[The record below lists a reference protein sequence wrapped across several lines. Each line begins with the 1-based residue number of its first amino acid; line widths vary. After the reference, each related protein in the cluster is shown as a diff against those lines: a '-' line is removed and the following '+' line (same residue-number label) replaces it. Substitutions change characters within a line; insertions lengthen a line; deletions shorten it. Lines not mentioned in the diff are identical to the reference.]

1 MSTMIKQ
8 GNAYCSAIR
17 TARIE
22 KGMTQVELARAIGV
36 KNSSISYWERG
47 RCVPSQTH
55 RRRLKRVLGIDPVLF
70 DTYKGDVVAKLV
82 CSTRTELEL
91 TKTRL
96 AAMSGISAPTIRRLE
111 RTGCCQAP
119 VLAKIVAALVSYA
132 KARRMTQIVPV
143 ELVEIACNRMR
154 RYRAIEQNGQ
164 TTSMC

>member
-1 MSTMIKQ
+1 MQ
-8 GNAYCSAIR
+8 RHPYSANR
-17 TARIE
+17 KGDDPSRAR
-22 KGMTQVELARAIGV
+22 
-36 KNSSISYWERG
+36 SCYRG
-47 RCVPSQTH
+47 QKLVNKATGSAEGAFPPRPTDG
-55 RRRLKRVLGIDPVLF
+55 RLKRVLGIVPCVF

-82 CSTRTELEL
+82 CSTRTELKL

-96 AAMSGISAPTIRRLE
+96 AAMSGISTPTIRRLE

-119 VLAKIVAALVSYA
+119 VLAKIVTALVSYA

-154 RYRAIEQNGQ
+154 RYRAIEQHGQ

>member
-70 DTYKGDVVAKLV
+70 DTR
-82 CSTRTELEL
+82 TRE
-91 TKTRL
+91 
-96 AAMSGISAPTIRRLE
+96 
-111 RTGCCQAP
+111 
-119 VLAKIVAALVSYA
+119 
-132 KARRMTQIVPV
+132 
-143 ELVEIACNRMR
+143 
-154 RYRAIEQNGQ
+154 
-164 TTSMC
+164 TS

>member
-82 CSTRTELEL
+82 CST
-91 TKTRL
+91 
-96 AAMSGISAPTIRRLE
+96 PTIRRLE

-154 RYRAIEQNGQ
+154 RYRAIEQHGQ